1 MPHTAT
7 APRSTTAPPSATA
20 PPATTAWADAVALM
34 DQLRQGRPLPRLDL
48 AGLPSGEQA
57 SLEAEAGYA
66 QWRGAGQEPAWPEE
80 SRLVVTDQRLLVDHP
95 GRGLVSLRH
104 VDLENLQLARTGP
117 QWHLDLLPVGINP
130 RVRLT
135 GGAAPLIAV
144 HVARTVFPATWARLS
159 GLLPLLD
166 AAA

>member
-1 MPHTAT
+1 M
-7 APRSTTAPPSATA
+7 SQCTTTPVVETP
-20 PPATTAWADAVALM
+20 WLDAVVLA
-34 DQLRQGRPLPRLDL
+34 DQLRRGHPLPRLDSP
-48 AGLPSGEQA
+48 GLSPGERA

-66 QWRGAGQEPAWPEE
+66 QWRGASQEPTRAEV
-80 SRLVVTDQRLLVDHP
+80 SRLVVTDRRILVDHP
-95 GRGLVSLRH
+95 GRGLVTLRH

-144 HVARTVFPATWARLS
+144 HVAHTVFPATWARLS